1 MLSDQ
6 GYAVMKIGDTD
17 EDETSEEGEEVAKQT
32 FYRKDFEKKFFSE
45 PTNRTFCEALLKHAL
60 RDPVSGEM
68 GKTLVFAVSQNH
80 ASKLT
85 QILNELAGS
94 MFPDKYQSNFAVQVT
109 SQIPDAQQCTINFTN
124 NNLLGSANFIETYK
138 TCKARVCVTVGMMT
152 TGYDCPDILNLAL
165 VRPIFS
171 PSDFVQIKGRGTRKF
186 SFLELLS
193 DPELKG
199 WVAEPHKKHFK
210 LFDFFANCEYFEEK
224 FNYDEVLQRPRPS
237 EGGGGPDP
245 PPPPPVGL
253 HENTQ
258 DDLNST
264 VHETAIGLDGMK
276 IDRMFFEQF
285 EEKLKE
291 DPILKEQVEAERWE
305 QAVEYVIN
313 HLFDKP
319 AEYFNLEKLR
329 KAAGVDRRLSL
340 REILQKAFG
349 FIPSF
354 KSKDELLEE
363 AFDQF
368 VLDNKPEDASHIV
381 AMKYFFKA
389 YVTDGEIRQ
398 IIEDNRLTE
407 LNTHPGFSMADF
419 RAVPPEWRNRIPE
432 YVKDYVPLNQ
442 FM

>member
-1 MLSDQ
+1 M
-6 GYAVMKIGDTD
+6 
-17 EDETSEEGEEVAKQT
+17 
-32 FYRKDFEKKFFSE
+32 
-45 PTNRTFCEALLKHAL
+45 
-60 RDPVSGEM
+60 
-68 GKTLVFAVSQNH
+68 
-80 ASKLT
+80 
-85 QILNELAGS
+85 
-94 MFPDKYQSNFAVQVT
+94 
-109 SQIPDAQQCTINFTN
+109 
-124 NNLLGSANFIETYK
+124 
-138 TCKARVCVTVGMMT
+138 
-152 TGYDCPDILNLAL
+152 
-165 VRPIFS
+165 
-171 PSDFVQIKGRGTRKF
+171 
-186 SFLELLS
+186 
-193 DPELKG
+193 
-199 WVAEPHKKHFK
+199 
-210 LFDFFANCEYFEEK
+210 
-224 FNYDEVLQRPRPS
+224 
-237 EGGGGPDP
+237 
-245 PPPPPVGL
+245 
-253 HENTQ
+253 
-258 DDLNST
+258 
-264 VHETAIGLDGMK
+264 HETAIGLDGMK

-419 RAVPPEWRNRIPE
+419 RAVPPEWRNRIP
-432 YVKDYVPLNQ
+432 
-442 FM
+442 